1 MSNLAMMM
9 GLGSGAGGV
18 SIADV
23 FSTDLYTSDGNN
35 RDVVNGVDLAGEGG
49 LVWFKGRNVSGD
61 HALYDTERGVLKTL
75 STNTTGYEVTDNSS
89 LTAFNSDGYS
99 IGTNGTVNYSSGNN
113 YVSWTWRQAP
123 NYFDVVQYSGDS
135 NATQDVAHNLGVSP
149 GAILQRNIGRAGQ
162 QWSFW
167 HKSVSDKS
175 AYFNTT
181 DAFFQTGGGL
191 PFYIGQ
197 DVSDTTFRVS
207 SDGYDYQSNRSGDTY
222 IAYLFA
228 DNEDLIKCG
237 SYTGTGSSGN
247 AVNVGFQP
255 QWLLIKQT
263 NGANEWFIWD
273 AARGSDEL
281 NTGNDATLLPAKTNV
296 EATGADYLDFTSTGF
311 TLNLT
316 GGATNGSGST
326 YIYIAI
332 KAE

>member
-9 GLGSGAGGV
+9 GLGSAGGGV
-18 SIADV
+18 NVADV

-207 SDGYDYQSNRSGDTY
+207 SDGFDYQSNRSGDTY

-237 SYTGTGSSGN
+237 SYTGANPATVDLGW
-247 AVNVGFQP
+247 QP
-255 QWLLIKQT
+255 QWIMIKRSSGT
-263 NGANEWFIWD
+263 GDWVIFDTERGLGDGNELYLYANT
-273 AARGSDEL
+273 SS
-281 NTGNDATLLPAKTNV
+281 T
-296 EATGADYLDFTSTGF
+296 EATNQRLTLTATGF
-311 TLNLT
+311 E
-316 GGATNGSGST
+316 TNTTDYRISSNGET

-332 KAE
+332 KAED

>member
-9 GLGSGAGGV
+9 GLGSAAGGV
-18 SIADV
+18 NVADV

-207 SDGYDYQSNRSGDTY
+207 SDGFDYQSNRSGDTY

-237 SYTGTGSSGN
+237 SYTGANPATVDLGW
-247 AVNVGFQP
+247 QP
-255 QWLLIKQT
+255 QWIMIKRSSGT
-263 NGANEWFIWD
+263 GDWVIFDTERGLGDGNELYLYANT
-273 AARGSDEL
+273 SS
-281 NTGNDATLLPAKTNV
+281 T
-296 EATGADYLDFTSTGF
+296 EATNQRLTLTATGF
-311 TLNLT
+311 E
-316 GGATNGSGST
+316 TNTTDYRISSNGET

-332 KAE
+332 KAED